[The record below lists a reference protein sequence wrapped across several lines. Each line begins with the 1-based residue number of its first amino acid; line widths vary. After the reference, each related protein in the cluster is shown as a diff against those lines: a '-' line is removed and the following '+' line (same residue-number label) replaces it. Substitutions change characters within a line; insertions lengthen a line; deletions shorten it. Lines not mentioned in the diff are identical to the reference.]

1 MLKGE
6 GSLGTR
12 LVFYCHTIY
21 CCSISNDAV
30 NPSVQAFKKEDT
42 LDSNL
47 DKELGMHYV
56 FLFPFRHIYI
66 GSCASACPL
75 LSLSL
80 SPIIITVTLSELS
93 LSHTHTL
100 YLIPHH
106 VCSS

>member
-56 FLFPFRHIYI
+56 FCSLSGTYTLAHVRLPT
-66 GSCASACPL
+66 S

-80 SPIIITVTLSELS
+80 SNHYYCYS
-93 LSHTHTL
+93 L
-100 YLIPHH
+100 
-106 VCSS
+106 